1 MKIILKDEEIL
12 FRGGNRLCFVH
23 PDDHNIIL
31 KVVTP
36 EKKPDARRK
45 AAPLYKKFR
54 PLSAFDINLKELNA
68 FERLGTKGDKVWRHF
83 PRCFGIVETD
93 LGDALCQ
100 ELIREEDGS
109 ISKTLGSY
117 LNEKRV
123 TGEMRRA
130 VEEFLLFLL
139 NNMIVVRDLRTEN
152 LIVRKKTGDLCI
164 YMIDG
169 IGDSDFIP
177 IADISNS
184 WAKYKIKRKLNKFRY
199 HLSTTKQAIGDER
212 K

>member
-1 MKIILKDEEIL
+1 LTIILKDKEIL

-23 PDDHNIIL
+23 PDDHNKIL

-36 EKKPDARRK
+36 EKKPEARRR

-54 PLSAFDINLKELNA
+54 PLRAFDINLKEFNA
-68 FERLGTKGDKVWRHF
+68 CERLGRKGDKVWRHF
-83 PRCFGIVETD
+83 PRCFGIVKTD

-109 ISKTLGSY
+109 IAKTLGFY
-117 LNEKRV
+117 LNEKSV
-123 TGEMRRA
+123 TKEMKRA
-130 VEEFLLFLL
+130 VDEFLLFLL

-152 LIVRKKTGDLCI
+152 LIVRKKTGDLSV

-169 IGDSDFIP
+169 IGNADFLP
-177 IADISNS
+177 IADISNT
-184 WAKYKIKRKLNKFRY
+184 WTKYKIKRKLNKFKR
-199 HLSTTKQAIGDER
+199 SMTTLYR
-212 K
+212 M

>member
-1 MKIILKDEEIL
+1 MTIILKDKEIL

-23 PDDHNIIL
+23 PNDHNKIL
-31 KVVTP
+31 KVIPP
-36 EKKPDARRK
+36 EKKPEARRK

-54 PLSAFDINLKELNA
+54 PLRSFDINLKELNA
-68 FERLGTKGDKVWRHF
+68 FENLGKKGDRVWRHF
-83 PRCFGIVETD
+83 PRCFGIVKTD

-117 LNEKRV
+117 LNKKSV

-130 VEEFLLFLL
+130 VEEFLSFLRD
-139 NNMIVVRDLRTEN
+139 NMIMVRDLRTEN
-152 LIVRKKTGDLCI
+152 LLLKKSNDEFRI

-169 IGDSDFIP
+169 IGNADFIP
-177 IADISNS
+177 IADISKT
-184 WAKYKIKRKLNKFRY
+184 WAKYKIKRKITKFKM
-199 HLSTTKQAIGDER
+199 SMMISA
-212 K
+212 